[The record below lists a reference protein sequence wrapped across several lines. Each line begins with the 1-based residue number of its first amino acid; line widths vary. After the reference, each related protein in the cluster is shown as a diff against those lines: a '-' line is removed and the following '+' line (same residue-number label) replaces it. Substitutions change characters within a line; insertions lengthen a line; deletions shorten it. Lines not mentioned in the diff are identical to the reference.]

1 MNNPHFSII
10 IPAYNAEKTI
20 ERCIMS
26 VQAQSFNN
34 YEILIINDGSKDN
47 TLSVIQNIASSDSRI
62 KVFDKDNGGVSSA
75 RNLGIDNSQG
85 EYILFIDADDEIEP
99 NYLLSFTQDVN
110 TEADLIIQGAILEKN
125 GQQNICAPTSQL
137 TLQNNAEKA
146 KFIKEH
152 LSNNFLSTICSKAF
166 KRELLNCNKIRFN
179 QDLHI
184 GEDTIFVF
192 NSIMHASIIEIQ
204 TTALYRYF
212 LPTQPGKYNI
222 SVKELVIFFIS
233 LHSIYKSLDIDIN
246 NQADSVLRWH
256 IFSKLYERIQQ
267 LEKKQAHKEIIAFFK
282 YKYWRYTD
290 RKTPTG
296 RFKRCIE
303 ILRLW

>member
-110 TEADLIIQGAILEKN
+110 KKADLIIQGAILEKN
-125 GQQNICAPTSQL
+125 DQQNICAPTSQL

-152 LSNNFLSTICSKAF
+152 LSSNFLSTICSKAF
-166 KRELLNCNKIRFN
+166 KRELLNCYNIRFS

-192 NSIMHASIIEIQ
+192 NSIMHAYIIEVQ

-222 SVKELVIFFIS
+222 SVKELIIFFTS

-256 IFSKLYERIQQ
+256 IFTKLYERIQQ

-290 RKTPTG
+290 RKTPIG
-296 RFKRCIE
+296 KLKRCIE